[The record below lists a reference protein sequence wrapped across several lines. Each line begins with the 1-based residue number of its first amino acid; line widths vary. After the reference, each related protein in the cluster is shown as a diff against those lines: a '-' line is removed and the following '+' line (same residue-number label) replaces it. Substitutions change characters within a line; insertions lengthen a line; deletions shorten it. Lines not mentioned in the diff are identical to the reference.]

1 VQFPYYFHVFGLRV
15 HPHPVMEGTA
25 YAVGAALRVAI
36 GRWRG
41 RDGGAAGEG
50 VVVERRLWQAAGAVI
65 GALAGAKL
73 LAWAENWRAV
83 MHASATLGL
92 EAWIGGK
99 TIVGG
104 LAGGWAGV
112 EIAKR
117 LTGVKERTGD
127 LWVYPLCVSMAIGR
141 VGCFLTGLSDDTYG
155 TATGLP
161 WGVDFGD
168 GIRRHPTQLYE
179 SVFMLVLAGGLA
191 LWQWRSGIGWR
202 TGRVFRWFM
211 LWYCGWR
218 FCVEFIK
225 PTDKWIGGLSVIQVF
240 SLGVCAFCV
249 WRLWREREGRGA
261 LAVLGVEA

>member
-1 VQFPYYFHVFGLRV
+1 MTFPHYFEFFGHRV

-25 YAVGAALRVAI
+25 YAVALATRWAI

-41 RDGGAAGEG
+41 VDGRDEHS
-50 VVVERRLWQAAGAVI
+50 VEQRLWQVAGAVM
-65 GALAGAKL
+65 GALVGAKL

-83 MHASATLGL
+83 VQASSTLGL

-104 LAGGWAGV
+104 LAGAWAGV

-117 LTGVKERTGD
+117 ATGVTDRTGD
-127 LWVYPLCVSMAIGR
+127 AWVYPLCVSMAIGR

-155 TATGLP
+155 VATRLP

-179 SVFMLVLAGGLA
+179 SVFMLLLAAGLA
-191 LWQWRSGIGWR
+191 LWQWRSRIGWR
-202 TGRVFRWFM
+202 TGRVFRVFM
-211 LWYCGWR
+211 LCYCAWR

-240 SLGVCAFCV
+240 SLGVCAYCLYAL
-249 WRLWREREGRGA
+249 RPGANARGLPA
-261 LAVLGVEA
+261 PILAGEAKS